1 MDADANGA
9 GVHVAFSNHEHG
21 VDFHL
26 LGALDF
32 AVDIVRE
39 SNLIKVST

>member
-1 MDADANGA
+1 VDANADISGFD
-9 GVHVAFSNHEHG
+9 VASSDNEHR

-32 AVDIVRE
+32 AARSRSLSE
-39 SNLIKVST
+39 LILRA